1 MLKNKVLEI
10 RKAKNLSQ
18 EELAKA
24 AGISRATLSKIETN
38 VEAVITTETV
48 SKLCKALECAPHDI
62 FLE

>member
-1 MLKNKVLEI
+1 MLKNRVLEI

-24 AGISRATLSKIETN
+24 ANISRQTLSKIETN
-38 VEAVITTETV
+38 AEAVITTETV
-48 SKLCKALECAPHDI
+48 AKLCKALDCKPRDI

>member
-1 MLKNKVLEI
+1 MLKNRVTEL
-10 RKAKNLSQ
+10 RKEKGLSQ

-38 VEAVITTETV
+38 EEAVITTGTV
-48 SKLCKALECAPHDI
+48 SKLCAALSCKPRDI

>member
-10 RKAKNLSQ
+10 RKAKGLSQ

-38 VEAVITTETV
+38 DEAVVTTETV
-48 SKLCKALECAPHDI
+48 SKLCKALECTPREI

>member
-10 RKAKNLSQ
+10 RKAKGLSQ

-38 VEAVITTETV
+38 DEAVITTETV
-48 SKLCKALECAPHDI
+48 GKLCKALDCTPHEI

>member
-1 MLKNKVLEI
+1 MLKNKILEL

-18 EELAKA
+18 EELAKE

-38 VEAVITTETV
+38 DEAVITTETV
-48 SKLCKALECAPHDI
+48 GKLCKALECSPHDI